1 MRVLITGAT
10 GLIGSSITKL
20 CLEKNIEVYYL
31 TTSKEKIEN
40 SQNYKGFYWNPTE
53 NKIDEKCIEGVDKI
67 INLVGASVAERW
79 TDKQKKAIIDSRV
92 ESASVLYN
100 LLDRKENKVTQVV
113 SASAIGIYPDSFT
126 KLYHEDSPNIADNF
140 LGNVVIKWERA
151 VNKFQKLGIEVA
163 KIRIGVVLAEGGGAL
178 EKMKEP
184 IEKGFGSPLGSGK
197 QWQSWIHIEDLA
209 RIFLFALEN
218 DLEGVYNGVAPNP
231 VTNKKLT
238 TSIAKILDK
247 NLWMPNVPAFML
259 KLILGEMATIVLASQ
274 LVSNQK
280 IDAHGFK
287 YHYSHIMPA
296 LKNILK

>member
-31 TTSKEKIEN
+31 TTSKEKIED
-40 SQNYKGFYWNPTE
+40 SPNYKGFYWNPTE
-53 NKIDEKCIEGVDKI
+53 NEIDENCIEGVDKI

-79 TDKQKKAIIDSRV
+79 TDAQKKAIIDSRV
-92 ESASVLYN
+92 ESAKVLYN
-100 LLDRKENKVTQVV
+100 LLDKKENKVTQLV

-126 KLYHEDSPNIADNF
+126 KLYQEDSPNIADNF

-151 VNKFQKLGIEVA
+151 VTQFEKLGIEVA

-209 RIFLFALEN
+209 RIFLFALEK
-218 DLEGVYNGVAPNP
+218 DLDGVYNGVAPNP

-287 YHYSHIMPA
+287 YHYTHILPA
-296 LKNILK
+296 LKDILK

>member
-20 CLEKNIEVYYL
+20 CLEKRIEVYYL

-40 SQNYKGFYWNPTE
+40 SQNYKGFYWNPKE
-53 NKIDEKCIEGVDKI
+53 NKIDENCIEGVDKI

-79 TDKQKKAIIDSRV
+79 TDEQKKAIIDSRV
-92 ESASVLYN
+92 ECANVLYN
-100 LLDRKENKVTQVV
+100 LLDKKENKVTQIV
-113 SASAIGIYPDSFT
+113 SASAIGIYPDSLT
-126 KLYHEDSPNIADNF
+126 KLYHEDSPNVADNF
-140 LGNVVIKWERA
+140 LGNVVIEWERA

-163 KIRIGVVLAEGGGAL
+163 KIRIGVVLGEGGGAL
-178 EKMKEP
+178 QKMKEP
-184 IEKGFGSPLGSGK
+184 IENGFGSPLGSGK

-209 RIFLFALEN
+209 RIFLFALEK

-238 TSIAKILDK
+238 NSIAKVLNK

-287 YHYSHIMPA
+287 YHYSHILPA
-296 LKNILK
+296 LKDILK